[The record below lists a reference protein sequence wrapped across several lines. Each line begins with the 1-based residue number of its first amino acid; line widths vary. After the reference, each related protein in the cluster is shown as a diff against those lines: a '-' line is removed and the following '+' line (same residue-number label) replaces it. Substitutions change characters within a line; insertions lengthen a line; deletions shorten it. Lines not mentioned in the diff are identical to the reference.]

1 MGHTGLGVGASRFA
15 AGVGLELLEGRK
27 SEVTSLQYVR
37 ERPMPFPPEP
47 LRWPTIQ
54 FTRNRIAA
62 ADANGGEDGLWLRT
76 LSRLGLGFD
85 S

>member
-1 MGHTGLGVGASRFA
+1 
-15 AGVGLELLEGRK
+15 
-27 SEVTSLQYVR
+27 
-37 ERPMPFPPEP
+37 MPFPPEP
-47 LRWPTIQ
+47 LRWPTVQ

-62 ADANGGEDGLWLRT
+62 ADLNGGREGIWLRT